1 MKVVS
6 NSSALM
12 ALSTVGHLDIIQQKF
27 GAISIPEAV
36 WQETVIAGI
45 HKPGAYEIRQ
55 ADWIHVEPIKNTL
68 LAKALQKDID
78 YGESEAI
85 VLALE
90 IEADLLLLD
99 DKFARTIALNLGV
112 TIMGTVG
119 VLIWAKQAGVIPSL
133 RDELDLLRSQA
144 NFRIGQDLMTKALQ
158 EVHEE

>member
-12 ALSTVGHLDIIQQKF
+12 ALSTVGHLEIIQRKF

-45 HKPGAYEIRQ
+45 HKPGAHEIRQ

-78 YGESEAI
+78 YSESEAI

-99 DKFARTIALNLGV
+99 DKFARTIAINLGV

-119 VLIWAKQAGVIPSL
+119 VLIWAKQAGFIPSL

-144 NFRIGQDLMTKALQ
+144 NFRIGQDLMTKALR